1 MIQLKLCSDFVL
13 GKLEVKDEMNKDDP
27 FPENIQGNCTL
38 CNKENMDLSYFT
50 ISNSFTYFHFCFCYF

>member
-27 FPENIQGNCTL
+27 FPENIQGNCTYIIFFNVFSL
-38 CNKENMDLSYFT
+38 VFLLFKASAED
-50 ISNSFTYFHFCFCYF
+50 SFTHT